1 MNTQPFFI
9 GRVTDPVV
17 AHMLHMSTLDVF
29 LVNKFLREQIKN
41 NTVLANDAV
50 VLIADQHLN
59 AKPPIL
65 RLLKK
70 NIEITGL
77 TIAGVYGDQGALW
90 AETLNIPFFTGK
102 PRMVP
107 DAEALK
113 MRTAILQQMV
123 EDSENNLQVVTDI
136 VGDSLDRIE
145 QAEELE
151 QQRQYLK
158 TFTPEDN
165 SPVEEP
171 IVPTTSN
178 AQEIINFLRK
188 SLDEKRGLHPT
199 SHQVDAPVDIELS
212 QDTNGLIE
220 QPISNVAV
228 EQSFDEA
235 NTSHIEHSPEHW
247 VLVGDEDTT
256 DAAQIGLTDAVVED
270 IVVNTDTTDYVEA
283 VAVDTLEC
291 VNPSDAIAVSQNDN
305 SLNVLATDAQ
315 QLNFDFVFPIH
326 PQHVVENENVDA
338 VVSLIETEL
347 DTHPE
352 PANTDLNAVQEDE
365 RASLDTTIGICKLLN
380 IQTKVVKAQRKQTTQ
395 ATQQLMEVKAAPP
408 LRLGGR
414 VRSGCRLQNSG
425 DVIVEGAAHPGSEI
439 IAGGDIHIYGT
450 GGGRLMAGVDGDK
463 NACIYI
469 NTFDA
474 EIISIAG
481 HYYVMEDHDSY
492 WSGRSVKISLV
503 NEMLAFEEI
512 FVAQKTA

>member
-41 NTVLANDAV
+41 NTVLADDSV

-77 TIAGVYGDQGALW
+77 KIAGVYGEQGAFW
-90 AETLNIPFFTGK
+90 AETLSIPFFTGK
-102 PRMVP
+102 PRMIP

-113 MRTAILQQMV
+113 MRTAILQNIS
-123 EDSENNLQVVTDI
+123 EETENNLQVVTDI
-136 VGDSLDRIE
+136 VSDSLDRIE
-145 QAEELE
+145 QAEEFE
-151 QQRQYLK
+151 EQRQLLN
-158 TFTPEDN
+158 TFDQNTVVDI
-165 SPVEEP
+165 PVEQP
-171 IVPTTSN
+171 LTTPNANNHN

-188 SLDEKRGLHPT
+188 SLNEKRVLQNK
-199 SHQVDAPVDIELS
+199 SNKMDDKQVGTETIQDAQAP
-212 QDTNGLIE
+212 
-220 QPISNVAV
+220 
-228 EQSFDEA
+228 
-235 NTSHIEHSPEHW
+235 IEHLDVNNEIQNCIDQAHLKTVETTTTEPTN
-247 VLVGDEDTT
+247 VL
-256 DAAQIGLTDAVVED
+256 AVVE
-270 IVVNTDTTDYVEA
+270 VVEDTNTEDGETVATDEMLRKHSDEA
-283 VAVDTLEC
+283 
-291 VNPSDAIAVSQNDN
+291 PSSSTDD
-305 SLNVLATDAQ
+305 LLATHTEEQ
-315 QLNFDFVFPIH
+315 QLNFDFVFP
-326 PQHVVENENVDA
+326 QKDLEEVAVDNDSVQNLA
-338 VVSLIETEL
+338 SQIETEL
-347 DTHPE
+347 E
-352 PANTDLNAVQEDE
+352 NTLGSSNADPKVEQNTEDE
-365 RASLDTTIGICKLLN
+365 RVSLNTTIGICKLLN
-380 IQTKVVKAQRKQTTQ
+380 VQTKVVKAPRKQNAPMQ
-395 ATQQLMEVKAAPP
+395 QQLLEVKAAPP

-469 NTFDA
+469 NMFDA

-503 NEMLAFEEI
+503 NDQLAFEEI
-512 FVAQKTA
+512 FVGQQTA